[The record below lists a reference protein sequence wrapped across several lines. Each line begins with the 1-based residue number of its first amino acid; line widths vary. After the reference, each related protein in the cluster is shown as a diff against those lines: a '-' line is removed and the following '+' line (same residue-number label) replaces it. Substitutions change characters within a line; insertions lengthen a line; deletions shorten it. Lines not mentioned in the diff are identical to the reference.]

1 MKNTIDMAQT
11 REWFKLENI
20 IIVKWGKW
28 YLKLL
33 VQVTKSNDGCLRG
46 TVKVRIKNWRY
57 AVAYQSILEKF
68 VMCHLHQLVKIS
80 EYNVVHE

>member
-11 REWFKLENI
+11 RECFKLENI
-20 IIVKWGKW
+20 IIVKRHKW

-33 VQVTKSNDGCLRG
+33 VQVTKSNDGG
-46 TVKVRIKNWRY
+46 
-57 AVAYQSILEKF
+57 
-68 VMCHLHQLVKIS
+68 HLHQLVKIS